1 MILVRYLHIGF
12 YTVHQNINVIL
23 PTVIC
28 YELPLNERIRM
39 LLRLEDLFDKI
50 DFFSSRDTS
59 FEHNTVLVALFEI
72 LDVTSRSDLKSDL
85 LQELD
90 KQRTMLEGLR
100 SNPEVSEKAL
110 NHLLQDIRAA
120 FRGLLDIP
128 GRIGGHL
135 RDDEW
140 LMSVKQR
147 MNIPGAACEFDLPA
161 YHYWLNLT
169 PEERREDLNSWIAP
183 FAPIRSGINIVLNI
197 LRNSG
202 RNCGYTAVQGVFQQ
216 AGSEHQAH
224 LLRLHISCEFPCIPE
239 ISANKYALNIRFVP
253 WRSEN
258 KTEIYEEDIPFEL
271 TFCSL

>member
-1 MILVRYLHIGF
+1 MLYSSNAILL
-12 YTVHQNINVIL
+12 
-23 PTVIC
+23 TVIC
-28 YELPLNERIRM
+28 YELPLSERIRM

-50 DFFSSRDTS
+50 DFFSARDTS
-59 FEHNTVLVALFEI
+59 FEHHAVLVALFEI
-72 LDVTSRSDLKSDL
+72 LDVTGRSDLKSDL

-110 NHLLQDIRAA
+110 NHILQDIHAA

-135 RDDEW
+135 CDDEW

-147 MNIPGAACEFDLPA
+147 MSIPGAACEFDLPA
-161 YHYWLNLT
+161 YHYWLNLA
-169 PEERREDLNSWIAP
+169 PEIRREDLKDWITP
-183 FAPIRSGINIVLNI
+183 FTPIRSGINIVLNM

-202 RNCGYTAVQGVFQQ
+202 KNGCYTAVQGLFQQ

-224 LLRLHISCEFPCIPE
+224 LLRLHISSEFPCVPE
-239 ISANKYALNIRFVP
+239 ISANKYALNIRFIP
-253 WRSEN
+253 WRSEH
-258 KTEIYEEDIPFEL
+258 KTEVYEEDIPFEL